1 MELAYGNNEM
11 SLNCLCLI
19 YQEARVLLFD
29 LPILMLQNSDAKLV
43 LNYSIQTGQAFYLE
57 FMRDWVIW
65 LFSYI
70 CFLCGFEFLR
80 AHKNHVLIQIWLSS
94 LSLYLQLQHLASEE
108 KKKKSKGDTF
118 LSMFFES
125 SLFSRF
131 HTYIG
136 HIICKPLHLLLKID
150 ICLQAFNC
158 TVR

>member
-1 MELAYGNNEM
+1 M

-43 LNYSIQTGQAFYLE
+43 LNYSIQTGEAFILSLCVIGLYDYFLIYVFSVVLNFLE
-57 FMRDWVIW
+57 LIKSCSNSDMT
-65 LFSYI
+65 LFSLSI
-70 CFLCGFEFLR
+70 CSYNIQHPRRRKRRAKGIPFLACSLNLR
-80 AHKNHVLIQIWLSS
+80 
-94 LSLYLQLQHLASEE
+94 Y
-108 KKKKSKGDTF
+108 
-118 LSMFFES
+118 
-125 SLFSRF
+125 FSRF